1 MDPLPS
7 INKVYSSVVQEES
20 NNESVISLDD
30 SSVLVNASNARK
42 PPNRDKCPSSSKNSN
57 RVCTYC
63 GRNGHTVDFCYA
75 KHGHPNVNKG
85 QASANAS
92 HGENLESKF
101 ANSVTEVGSSS
112 SSISLTQEKYD
123 QLISLLQQASLVPSA
138 PPTTSIEILSVS
150 SALHDGH
157 SPHDASSKGNPIT
170 CSLSSKPTYWL
181 LESEANEHTCT
192 LLCLLIII
200 KLLVTFVTLP
210 SKRNF
215 PLLLVLFLLVINLSL
230 FILTYGALYLL
241 VLYMVIDIF

>member
-7 INKVYSSVVQEES
+7 INKVYSLVVQEES

-138 PPTTSIEILSVS
+138 PPTTST
-150 SALHDGH
+150 
-157 SPHDASSKGNPIT
+157 PQSKS
-170 CSLSSKPTYWL
+170 C
-181 LESEANEHTCT
+181 EC
-192 LLCLLIII
+192 
-200 KLLVTFVTLP
+200 F
-210 SKRNF
+210 
-215 PLLLVLFLLVINLSL
+215 
-230 FILTYGALYLL
+230 
-241 VLYMVIDIF
+241 